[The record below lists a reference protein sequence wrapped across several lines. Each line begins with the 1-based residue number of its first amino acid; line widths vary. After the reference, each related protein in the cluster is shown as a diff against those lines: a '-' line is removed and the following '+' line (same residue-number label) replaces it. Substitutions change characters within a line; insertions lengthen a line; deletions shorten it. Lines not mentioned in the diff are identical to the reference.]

1 MEFYETIRT
10 RRSCRGYLPD
20 KPVSAESLGR
30 IAEAIDLAPSACN
43 KQPLKFLFVRNPEVR
58 KKIGK
63 VYQPAWLMEAPV
75 IAVVLGCDAEAWH
88 RPEGDSIV
96 PVDAA
101 IAMEH
106 FVLAATA
113 EGLGTCWI
121 CAFRRDEM
129 DRALGLEKGSPW
141 HSVAISPL
149 GYAKPDSIGPFRRKS
164 VQEMVQVID

>member
-20 KPVSAESLGR
+20 KPVSAEALGR

-58 KKIGK
+58 AKIGK
-63 VYQPAWLMEAPV
+63 VYQPSWLMEAPV

-101 IAMEH
+101 IAME
-106 FVLAATA
+106 L
-113 EGLGTCWI
+113 EG
-121 CAFRRDEM
+121 
-129 DRALGLEKGSPW
+129 AL
-141 HSVAISPL
+141 HDAVQCVAPVP
-149 GYAKPDSIGPFRRKS
+149 A
-164 VQEMVQVID
+164 

>member
-10 RRSCRGYLPD
+10 RRSARGYQPE
-20 KPVSAESLGR
+20 KPVPNESLAR

-43 KQPLKFLFVRNPEVR
+43 RQPVKFLFVRNPELR
-58 KKIGK
+58 AKICG
-63 VYQPAWLMEAPV
+63 VYQAAWLKEAPV
-75 IAVVLGCDAEAWH
+75 IAVVLGCDEKAWH
-88 RPEGDSIV
+88 RLEGDSIV

-106 FVLAATA
+106 FMLAAAA

-129 DRALGLEKGSPW
+129 DKILGVAGSPW
-141 HSVAISPL
+141 RSVAISPL
-149 GYAKPDSIGPFRRKS
+149 GYAKAGAVGPLFRKN